1 MKINNNHKNKKKMN
15 EPYYEAPLLEM
26 IEVEVE
32 KGFAGS
38 STIIGGNTENEPMGG
53 GESGTFPW

>member
-1 MKINNNHKNKKKMN
+1 MN
-15 EPYYEAPLLEM
+15 EPDYEAPLLEM